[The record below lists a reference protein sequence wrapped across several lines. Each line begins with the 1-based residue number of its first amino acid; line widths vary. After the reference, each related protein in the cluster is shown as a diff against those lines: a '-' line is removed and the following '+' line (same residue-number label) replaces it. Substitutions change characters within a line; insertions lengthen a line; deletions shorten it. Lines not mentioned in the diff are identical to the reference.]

1 MEDSSDLV
9 LQVKTKF
16 FWVNGLVHTNIS
28 QEKKG
33 THLPK
38 QEHLILILQLLTW
51 EVIKML
57 MALEQQH
64 SRQWQRDSVALN
76 LLLSIKMAQKHMF
89 LTLLFNKSVLSLGIK
104 KLRLWQEMK
113 TRKSKKEDLTTL
125 RLLREQTMSF
135 LEILKAS
142 LEISILSFRDRK
154 KPGKPPLIPLTP

>member
-16 FWVNGLVHTNIS
+16 FWANGLVHTFS
-28 QEKKG
+28 QENQG

-38 QEHLILILQLLTW
+38 QEHLILILLLLTW

-57 MALEQQH
+57 MAIEQQH
-64 SRQWQRDSVALN
+64 SRQWQRNSNALN
-76 LLLSIKMAQKHMF
+76 LFLSIKMAQKHMF

-104 KLRLWQEMK
+104 KLKPWQEIM
-113 TRKSKKEDLTTL
+113 TRMSKKEDLTTI
-125 RLLREQTMSF
+125 RLLMVQTMYF

-142 LEISILSFRDRK
+142 LVISILSFKDRK
-154 KPGKPPLIPLTP
+154 KPGKLPLIPLTP